1 MSSQDLEK
9 KENVNSPKG
18 ESFHDSQTES
28 DSANVNQNPKNKNEN
43 IPNQNTDINNNDT
56 NNNLNEEKNKN
67 EEPNDNIDNIAYDK
81 KYWNINEL
89 PFPDLTLRK
98 ETTNESKLSIDTPD
112 ISKQRLKEFLNE
124 DLLNAID
131 VSPMVT
137 PKNNLK
143 DAANENNNDNNNENI
158 IHINDDM
165 MNGSSSDLFQFS
177 LYNNNSGNNK
187 SESDNNLNKE
197 NNIKSNPIDELIKNS
212 EKNEEQNKKSKE
224 KEEDDFHDNK
234 IMESF
239 NFPNLNMNNMK
250 SISEISNDFTNNEIN
265 NNIINEIKHNIED
278 EGGGNQININ
288 NEKDSP
294 TKINNIPKEKSN
306 IIQNVQ
312 NTNTNRI
319 NNDYNPNINN
329 INKFNQN
336 IEKKN
341 EEGDNNKNINNPTKK
356 FIPLQIQHPYMP
368 HMAHFPFGSQQHII
382 QAIQP
387 NIHENKFDGNKK
399 YNLVIP
405 IQIKKNPKMK
415 RPFEVREGDWTCSD
429 CGNLNFAFRVKCN
442 RCGISKELSE
452 EKKAKNANNEKEQG
466 NKNTNINNINNTN
479 NTNNNYY
486 SNINM
491 MPYKGV
497 VFPSP
502 LYNKGETFY
511 PKYYSG
517 YIYVPVQGQYMKN
530 TQEKKVQKDEK
541 SNIKNDQIKEKE
553 KEEEKNTNNE
563 DKNKEQPK
571 EEDKKEENSENQ
583 NQKK

>member
-1 MSSQDLEK
+1 MSSQDLEN

-43 IPNQNTDINNNDT
+43 IPNQNTNINNNDT
-56 NNNLNEEKNKN
+56 LNEEKNKN

-356 FIPLQIQHPYMP
+356 FIPLQMHHPFMP
-368 HMAHFPFGSQQHII
+368 HMAAHFPFGSQQHII
-382 QAIQP
+382 QTIQP
-387 NIHENKFDGNKK
+387 NMHENKFDGNKK

-452 EKKAKNANNEKEQG
+452 EKKAKNVNDNEKDHG
-466 NKNTNINNINNTN
+466 NKNTNINNANNTN
-479 NTNNNYY
+479 NNNYY
-486 SNINM
+486 SNIKM

-497 VFPSP
+497 IFQSP
-502 LYNKGETFY
+502 LYNKGEAFY

-553 KEEEKNTNNE
+553 KEEKKNTNNE

>member
-18 ESFHDSQTES
+18 ESFHDSETES

-43 IPNQNTDINNNDT
+43 IPNQNTNINNNDT
-56 NNNLNEEKNKN
+56 LNEEKNKN

-294 TKINNIPKEKSN
+294 TKINNIPNEKSN

-399 YNLVIP
+399 YNLIIP
-405 IQIKKNPKMK
+405 LQPMKKTTKMK
-415 RPFEVREGDWTCSD
+415 KPFEIRDGDWTCSD
-429 CGNLNFAFRVKCN
+429 CGNLNFAFRVNCN
-442 RCGISKELSE
+442 RCNISKQSSE
-452 EKKAKNANNEKEQG
+452 KRKANISNNDKEQG
-466 NKNTNINNINNTN
+466 NKNNKEINNNLA
-479 NTNNNYY
+479 NNNPHNYY
-486 SNINM
+486 PNMNM
-491 MPYKGV
+491 MI
-497 VFPSP
+497 FRNQ
-502 LYNKGETFY
+502 LYNKGEPFY
-511 PKYYSG
+511 PKHYSG

-530 TQEKKVQKDEK
+530 VQEKKISKEENNKTANNQINKEK
-541 SNIKNDQIKEKE
+541 ENKTNNIKNIKDKDTDIQKEDEK
-553 KEEEKNTNNE
+553 KEN
-563 DKNKEQPK
+563 
-571 EEDKKEENSENQ
+571 KKEENSE
-583 NQKK
+583 KEFK